1 MNKLAVTYSNYSQ
14 ACATNE
20 NAIILE
26 DFMAAKTQMS
36 VLVYDVGG
44 SHVAAAVCHLNDYG
58 LGPIFSAP
66 HPDQETSDAFV
77 GMIHSLGVRASAGLE
92 PVAGAELAFPGPF
105 DFQAGVS
112 QMKHKLPY
120 LYGVDLR
127 QEIAGRFAWEPKQVR
142 FLHDSAAFL
151 LGEIGAGAARGD
163 ARAVGITLGT
173 GIGSAF
179 AVDGRVVTEGR
190 GVPAG
195 GELWD
200 LPYEGGIIED
210 SVSTRAIQGSYKR
223 LTGQSR
229 EVAELARAAGTDPAA
244 AEAFTEFGRHLG
256 LALRGALASF
266 APQII
271 VLGGGISRSSH
282 LFLPAAQRELQ
293 ALGAELRISQLLDT
307 APLVG
312 AGVEWSNHSNEPA
325 RQPHGEAS
333 PVGADRIGADRISA
347 D

>member
-1 MNKLAVTYSNYSQ
+1 MT
-14 ACATNE
+14 
-20 NAIILE
+20 
-26 DFMAAKTQMS
+26 AKTQMS

-44 SHVAAAVCHLNDYG
+44 SHVSAAVCHLNTYR
-58 LGPIFSAP
+58 LGPIMSAP
-66 HPDQETSDAFV
+66 HPEEETSDAFV
-77 GMIHSLGVRASAGLE
+77 SMLHSLGIRASAGLE

-105 DFQAGVS
+105 NFEAGIS

-127 QEIAGRFAWEPKQVR
+127 KEIASRFAWKPLQVQ

-151 LGEIGAGAARGD
+151 LGEIGAGAARGV

-190 GVPAG
+190 GVPPG

-210 SVSTRAIQGSYKR
+210 SVSTRAIQGNYKR
-223 LTGQSR
+223 RTGQSR
-229 EVAELARAAGTDPAA
+229 EVAELAEAVDTDPAA
-244 AEAFTEFGRHLG
+244 AEAFAEFGRHLG

-266 APQII
+266 APQVI

-282 LFLPAAQRELQ
+282 LFLPAAQREMHP
-293 ALGAELRISQLLDT
+293 LGAQLRVSALLDV

-312 AGVEWSNHSNEPA
+312 AGVEWFNRSSGA
-325 RQPHGEAS
+325 ALQPIGEATQ
-333 PVGADRIGADRISA
+333 VSA
-347 D
+347 E